1 MGTDVPRFGP
11 GSLLYETYGDRRGY
25 LLAPM
30 EGLLQLMYPSLGQ
43 GVEEHSAFFTEPWDR
58 LFRSVPQIQG
68 MIYDGPDALHTA
80 AQVRDFHK
88 DIKGTLPDGERYHAL
103 DPHTYFWA
111 HATFIDTAW
120 RARDLFAQRPYT
132 RDEKAAVYEEGVQ
145 WWRMYGMS
153 MRIVPPSY
161 DEFVEYWE
169 HTINNVLEPTPS
181 ARGLIDYFDSAGD
194 MPQPWI
200 PQALWRILAPSVS
213 EAWRQILVGTL
224 PPQVREMYGY
234 RWTRAN
240 QLAFDTFRQAV
251 SRTWPLLPEYLRIM
265 PRARAAYR
273 RDGRT
278 GLRVALERA
287 STRPQQLRAAG

>member
-1 MGTDVPRFGP
+1 MSTDSPRFGP

-30 EGLLQLMYPSLGQ
+30 EGLLQLMYPSLGR
-43 GVEEHSAFFTEPWDR
+43 GVEQHSDFFHEPWER

-68 MIYDGPDALHTA
+68 MIYDGPAAMHTA

-88 DIKGTLPDGERYHAL
+88 DIKGEMPGGERYHAL

-132 RDEKAAVYEEGVQ
+132 REEKAAVYEEGVR
-145 WWRMYGMS
+145 WWGMYGMS
-153 MRIVPPSY
+153 QRIVPPSY
-161 DEFVEYWE
+161 DEFLEYWD
-169 HTINNVLEPTPS
+169 HTLHNVLEPTPA
-181 ARGLIDYFDSAGD
+181 ARGLIDYFDSAAD

-200 PQALWRILAPSVS
+200 PKALWRILAPSAS
-213 EAWRQILVGTL
+213 EAWRHLLVGTL
-224 PPQVREMYGY
+224 PPHIREMYGY

-240 QLAFDTFRQAV
+240 QLAFDTFRRAV
-251 SRTWPLLPEYLRIM
+251 MHTWPLLPEYLRVM

-278 GLRVALERA
+278 GVRVALERA